1 MHSLRTS
8 CHLLQLVPQS
18 ALSKVSSRSS
28 RPLAGKALPG
38 TSSDPLRACG
48 LHSSASFGPVGLAE
62 QENRLRSPV
71 SHQCGNASRSRT
83 RPPASRRRNW
93 LLQRAAYLESKTR
106 TSPACTSRGA
116 GRWVACRSHP
126 LDQATLRLLSSRRGA
141 QSRLSRQ
148 VPRSA
153 QACLSC
159 RQAQLSWRLAAPRS
173 AENLCCVAQTTV
185 PKGLGGLRKASVRRP
200 RICAPLSG
208 PLHPSRGHFQL
219 LSGFL
224 RCRKGYLSFARF
236 RPQQRT

>member
-106 TSPACTSRGA
+106 TSPACTLRGA
-116 GRWVACRSHP
+116 GRWVVCRSHP

-153 QACLSC
+153 QACLS
-159 RQAQLSWRLAAPRS
+159 RWQAQLSWRLEAPRS
-173 AENLCCVAQTTV
+173 TENLCGVAQTSV
-185 PKGLGGLRKASVRRP
+185 PKGLGGLREASVRRP

-208 PLHPSRGHFQL
+208 PLHPSRGHLQPSPDLFCRAEGHL
-219 LSGFL
+219 PLARL
-224 RCRKGYLSFARF
+224 RS
-236 RPQQRT
+236 Q

>member
-8 CHLLQLVPQS
+8 RHLLQLVQKS
-18 ALSKVSSRSS
+18 ALPEVSGRSSRSLARS
-28 RPLAGKALPG
+28 ASKGASPDALRP
-38 TSSDPLRACG
+38 CG
-48 LHSSASFGPVGLAE
+48 LHASSSPCPVGVAE
-62 QENRLRSPV
+62 QEGHLRSPV
-71 SHQCGNASRSRT
+71 SHQCGNSCGDRT
-83 RPPASRRRNW
+83 RSPASRRRNW

-106 TSPACTSRGA
+106 TSPACTLRGA
-116 GRWVACRSHP
+116 GRWVVCRSHP

-208 PLHPSRGHFQL
+208 PLHPSRGHFQPP
-219 LSGFL
+219 SGFL
-224 RCRKGYLSFARF
+224 R
-236 RPQQRT
+236 